1 MVATKINLTKLA
13 RTINTNAVRDR
24 YYKNFFTQKINIQKF
39 LYTKISR
46 STVQP
51 VSKVNFNLILRHY

>member
-13 RTINTNAVRDR
+13 RTNAVRGCS
-24 YYKNFFTQKINIQKF
+24 YKIFLHKKINIQKF

-51 VSKVNFNLILRHY
+51 VSKVNFNLILRYY